1 MFETSNLRQ
10 SREAAYFVIQ
20 VPEDADANGIMN
32 VMDWL
37 HGGLYIPE
45 PNP

>member
-10 SREAAYFVIQ
+10 SREAACFVVQ
-20 VPEDADANGIMN
+20 VPEDADANGVMN

-37 HGGLYIPE
+37 HGGLYVPDQTL
-45 PNP
+45 